1 MKRFLMI
8 SLVTAVLVV
17 LAATVLVARSD
28 GGGGGDERHDAS
40 PAERPAT
47 ASATRARPAPASTT
61 PPTMTAPM
69 AATAPA
75 PADDPHFVCP
85 DGGMHDVVALQQAW
99 EDGHQPWLGSAP
111 DVAAACTFGVP
122 ESLVEPAGPN
132 RYQVTH
138 TIATTSES
146 AIVELA
152 QPLGPGTV
160 WVAVE
165 ITYATSGTPHA
176 PCTEAAILPVVA
188 DELEAAAGGALHI
201 VAVDLQ
207 QCRNGYA
214 RVFAVPDNSWCGH
227 PGGACAETEQVFLA
241 DHAGQWSH
249 LTSGTGIACE
259 ADDDLF
265 PALLAACRALGLRP

>member
-8 SLVTAVLVV
+8 SLVTGVLVV

-28 GGGGGDERHDAS
+28 DGGGERHGAS
-40 PAERPAT
+40 QAERPAT
-47 ASATRARPAPASTT
+47 ASATRARSVPASTT
-61 PPTMTAPM
+61 PPTTAAPM

-75 PADDPHFVCP
+75 PAPAELPHFVCP
-85 DGGMHDVVALQQAW
+85 DGGMDAVVALQQAW

-111 DVAAACTFGVP
+111 DVAAACTFGAP

-138 TIATTSES
+138 ATATTSES

-188 DELEAAAGGALHI
+188 DELEGSAGGALHI

-214 RVFAVPDNSWCGH
+214 RAFAVPDNSQCGQ
-227 PGGACAETEQVFLA
+227 PGGPCAEIEQVFLA
-241 DHAGQWSH
+241 DHAGQWRNLSA
-249 LTSGTGIACE
+249 GTGIVCE

-265 PALLAACRALGLRP
+265 PALLAACQALGLRP

>member
-1 MKRFLMI
+1 MKRILMI
-8 SLVTAVLVV
+8 SLVPAVLLV

-28 GGGGGDERHDAS
+28 GGSDERHDAS
-40 PAERPAT
+40 SPERSAAT
-47 ASATRARPAPASTT
+47 SATPARPAPTSTT
-61 PPTMTAPM
+61 PPTTTASM
-69 AATAPA
+69 AATAPT

-85 DGGMHDVVALQQAW
+85 DGGMHAVVALQQAW

-122 ESLVEPAGPN
+122 ESLVEPIGPN

-138 TIATTSES
+138 TTATTGES
-146 AIVELA
+146 AVVEVA

-160 WVAVE
+160 WVVVD
-165 ITYATSGTPHA
+165 ITYTSSGTPHA

-214 RVFAVPDNSWCGH
+214 RVFAVPDNSGCGH
-227 PGGACAETEQVFLA
+227 PSGACVETEQVFLA
-241 DHAGQWSH
+241 DHAGQWRH

-265 PALLAACRALGLRP
+265 PALLAACQALGLRP